1 MNVTKLKCEIEEFV
15 GVLHVADIHIR
26 LTKRHD
32 EYLGV
37 FEKLYKDARILPK
50 NTCIAVLGDLF
61 HSKSD
66 LSPECVGLASE
77 FLKNLADIR
86 PTVLIAGNHDAT
98 LSNKNRLDSLSPIVN
113 ALNHQNLFYFRDT
126 GLFILGDILF
136 NHMSVFDEADKYI
149 RVEDIPTKYRR
160 ETRYLIGLFHGP
172 VDRALTDVGY
182 AVSNRTITTKLF
194 DGHDIVLLGDIHKHQ
209 VLKPDGIIVSEDE
222 LDSYLS
228 TGDYELVGP
237 VTDTLDNIT

>member
-1 MNVTKLKCEIEEFV
+1 MNVTKLKCDIDEFV

-32 EYLGV
+32 EYSKV
-37 FEKLYKDARILPK
+37 FEKLYKDAKMLPK

-113 ALNHQNLFYFRDT
+113 ALNHQNLFYLKET
-126 GLFILGDILF
+126 GLFIIGDILF
-136 NHMSVFDEADKYI
+136 NHMSVFDESDKYI

-160 ETRYLIGLFHGP
+160 ETRHLIGLFHGP

-194 DGHDIVLLGDIHKHQ
+194 DGHDIVLLGDIHLTQ
-209 VLKPDGIIVSEDE
+209 RLSSEEKEISDE
-222 LDSYLS
+222 DLQSYLD
-228 TGDYELVGP
+228 TGDWE
-237 VTDTLDNIT
+237 ISK

>member
-1 MNVTKLKCEIEEFV
+1 MNVTKLKCDVDEFV
-15 GVLHVADIHIR
+15 GILHVADIHIR

-32 EYLGV
+32 EYADV
-37 FEKLYKDARILPK
+37 FEKLYSDAKMLPK

-77 FLKNLADIR
+77 FLKNLADLR
-86 PTVLIAGNHDAT
+86 PTILIAGNHDAT

-113 ALNHQNLFYFRDT
+113 ALSHPSLFYLKET

-136 NHMSVFDEADKYI
+136 NHMSVFDDAEKYI
-149 RVEDIPTKYRR
+149 KVDDIPLKYRR
-160 ETRYLIGLFHGP
+160 DTRYLVGLFHGP

-182 AVSNRTITTKLF
+182 SVSNRTITTKLF

-209 VLKPDGIIVSEDE
+209 VLRPEEIVVREDE
-222 LDSYLS
+222 LESYLS
-228 TGDYELVGP
+228 SGEYELIGSVS
-237 VTDTLDNIT
+237 DTLQNVT

>member
-1 MNVTKLKCEIEEFV
+1 MNVTKLNCEVEEFV
-15 GVLHVADIHIR
+15 GILHVADIHIR

-32 EYLGV
+32 EYSEV
-37 FEKLYKDARILPK
+37 FQKLYKDATMLPK

-66 LSPECVGLASE
+66 LSPECVKLASE

-86 PTVLIAGNHDAT
+86 PTILIAGNHDAT

-113 ALNHQNLFYFRDT
+113 ALNHKNLFYLKET

-136 NHMSVFDEADKYI
+136 NHMSVFDDSEKYI
-149 RVEDIPTKYRR
+149 RVADIPAKYRR
-160 ETRYLIGLFHGP
+160 ETRYLVGLFHGP
-172 VDRALTDVGY
+172 VDRAMTDVGY
-182 AVSNRTITTKLF
+182 AVSSRSITTKLF

-209 VLKPDGIIVSEDE
+209 VLRPDGIVVSEDE

-228 TGDYELVGP
+228 TGEYELVGP